1 MDGWMDACAFRFI
14 LPVLCQKSDLG
25 RHLDLKEK
33 FRILSSDTAYSCNTF
48 SQLSSAFG
56 LNI

>member
-1 MDGWMDACAFRFI
+1 MHELKFRLPI
-14 LPVLCQKSDLG
+14 LYQNWDLG

-33 FRILSSDTAYSCNTF
+33 FRILSSDIAYSSNT
-48 SQLSSAFG
+48 SSYSAPAVG